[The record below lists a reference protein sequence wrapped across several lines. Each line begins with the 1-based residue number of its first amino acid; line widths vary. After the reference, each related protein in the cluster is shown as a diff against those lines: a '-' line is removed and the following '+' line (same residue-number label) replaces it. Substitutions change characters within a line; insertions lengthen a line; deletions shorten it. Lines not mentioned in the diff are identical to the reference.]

1 MQKLFLDLHAILFSL
16 LSEFSAKN
24 SWSTAKKCMEGS
36 LLVYKI
42 REENN
47 RREEERENGIFILF
61 YFYFQKSD
69 IDFVIAIDFCLDLS

>member
-1 MQKLFLDLHAILFSL
+1 MFSL

-24 SWSTAKKCMEGS
+24 SWNPAKKCMEGS

-47 RREEERENGIFILF
+47 RREEKRENGIFIYLF
-61 YFYFQKSD
+61 IFYFQKSD
-69 IDFVIAIDFCLDLS
+69 IDFVIAIDFCLDSS